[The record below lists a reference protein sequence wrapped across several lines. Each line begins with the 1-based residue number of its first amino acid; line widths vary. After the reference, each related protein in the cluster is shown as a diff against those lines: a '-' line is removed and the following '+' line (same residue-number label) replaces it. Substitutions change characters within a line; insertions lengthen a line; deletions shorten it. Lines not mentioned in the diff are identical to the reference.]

1 MKNETETS
9 AAVQSRFP
17 EERRAEEASLYEETL
32 STERLYDGAVV
43 HLERSRVR
51 LPNGH
56 ESVREVVRHVGAVC
70 MLPLLENGDV
80 LMERQFR
87 YPHARVLWEIP
98 AGKLNFKG
106 EDFLAAA
113 KRELYEETG
122 CTADTWTPIGR
133 LYTTPAFVDEVIEMY
148 LAEGLRSADGQQH
161 LDADEF
167 LTVKKIHI
175 ETLCDMVMRGEI
187 ADAKTQVAVLKVKR
201 ILDERKK

>member
-1 MKNETETS
+1 MNRKEKTPLSMKS
-9 AAVQSRFP
+9 GAAAAK
-17 EERRAEEASLYEETL
+17 EAEEASLKEETL
-32 STERLYDGAVV
+32 STEQIYEGVIV
-43 HLERSRVR
+43 HLERDRVR

-56 ESVREVVRHVGAVC
+56 ESVREVIRHVGAVC
-70 MLPLLENGDV
+70 MLPLLENGEV

-98 AGKLNFKG
+98 AGKLNYKG

-122 CTADTWTPIGR
+122 CTAGVWTPIGR

-148 LAEGLRSADGQQH
+148 LAEDLRSADGRQH

-167 LTVKKIHI
+167 LTVQSIHI
-175 ETLCDMVMRGEI
+175 DTLCSMVMRGEI
-187 ADAKTQVAVLKVKR
+187 EDAKTQVAVLKVKR

>member
-1 MKNETETS
+1 MKNEFEAS
-9 AAVQSRFP
+9 AAAQSGFS
-17 EERRAEEASLYEETL
+17 EARRAEEAALYEETL
-32 STERLYDGAVV
+32 STEQLYDGAVV
-43 HLERSRVR
+43 HLE
-51 LPNGH
+51 
-56 ESVREVVRHVGAVC
+56 REVVRHVGAVC
-70 MLPLLENGDV
+70 MLPLLENGIV

-148 LAEGLRSADGQQH
+148 LAEGLHSADGRQH

-187 ADAKTQVAVLKVKR
+187 CDGKTICGLMMAREIVARQKA
-201 ILDERKK
+201 